1 MKPLYTPADRTREYQ
16 VEDGP
21 PYRSA
26 FRRDYARLLHSPA
39 FRRLQGKT
47 QLFPSVEHDFFR
59 NRLTHSLEVAQV
71 AKSIALRLNHYDRYF
86 QEHPIDTDLV
96 ETAALA
102 HDLGHPPFGHNGE
115 RALDDCM
122 KDRGGFEGNAQSLR
136 ILAKLSKK
144 EPQASPEV
152 GLNLTHRTLAA
163 IVKYDDP
170 IPIRRKIN
178 APIVK
183 GYYDSEK
190 DLVEKIKR
198 SVLGEEKDIDN
209 SVFKTIE
216 CQIMDLADDIAYS
229 TYDLEDALKTGFVSP
244 MKMILSTLKH
254 RVYESILNKLKI
266 DHATLIKHVMDV
278 WSEPAFDPK
287 SLMLDIDNVDV
298 HEGRHLA
305 LLAAAIYDKTQG
317 IIEDG
322 TARTKLTSH
331 LIDECVEGVD
341 VLVNEDTPALS
352 KVELKRDLLM
362 RVKVLKRV
370 TYGLVIESP
379 RLKTVEYRGYQIVRD
394 VFDALSGE
402 GGDRLLPDDYRERVV
417 DAPDELARCRAIC
430 DFIAGMTDRYAIE
443 FYGRLRS
450 ESAQTIF
457 KPL

>member
-1 MKPLYTPADRTREYQ
+1 MKPLYTPADRTRECQ

-21 PYRSA
+21 PHRSA
-26 FRRDYARLLHSPA
+26 FRRDYARILHSPA

-122 KDRGGFEGNAQSLR
+122 KSQGGFEGNAQSLR

-144 EPQASPEV
+144 EPPVSPEV

-163 IVKYDDP
+163 ILKYDKR
-170 IPIRRKIN
+170 IPNKRQDEKL
-178 APIVK
+178 VK

-190 DLVEKIKR
+190 ELVRRIKK
-198 SVLGEEKDIDN
+198 SVLGKTGNICGE
-209 SVFKTIE
+209 FKTVE
-216 CQIMDLADDIAYS
+216 CQIMDIADDIAYS

-244 MKMILSTLKH
+244 MVMILATLKH
-254 RVYESILNKLKI
+254 RVYKPILDKLKI
-266 DHATLIKHVMDV
+266 DHVTLISHIVDV
-278 WSEPAFDPK
+278 WLEPAFDPQ

-298 HEGRHLA
+298 RKGTHLA
-305 LLAAAIYDKTQG
+305 LLAAAIYDKTRG
-317 IIEDG
+317 IMEDG
-322 TARTKLTSH
+322 TARTKFTSH
-331 LIDECVEGVD
+331 LIDECIEGTD
-341 VLVNEDTPALS
+341 VLLNEDLPALS
-352 KVELKRDLLM
+352 KVELTPDLRM
-362 RVKVLKRV
+362 RVEILKHM

-379 RLKTVEYRGYQIVRD
+379 RLKTVEYRGYEIVREI
-394 VFDALSGE
+394 FRALSSE
-402 GGDRLLPDDYRERVV
+402 RGDQLLPDDYRERVV
-417 DAPDELARCRAIC
+417 DAPDELARDRAVC